1 MHLQRATLS
10 SMNERAPKPLR
21 VLFAADE
28 SPGSERA
35 RALVRK
41 LRLPIGS
48 TIRVVRAL
56 GAEPTAASL
65 PDAMRDEVVTAVVAS
80 LQSDVTAFAEPLRQ
94 AQIALESDA
103 LRGRAASVI
112 VEEAERWGADLV
124 VVGSHGRG
132 AVASAILG
140 SVAAEVVD
148 HAPCPVL
155 IARTT
160 DVTSIVLAD
169 DGSAHA
175 GTAAGVVASGIF
187 TAPVRVVGVVS
198 VARPLSSGIAPS
210 VRAAA
215 KEAYR
220 EALAA
225 DRVEHE
231 QLVGRRADQ
240 LRGAGLEVTT
250 DVRGGDPGEEILAA
264 AQERRADLI
273 AMGTRGR
280 TGLQRL
286 VLGSVARKV
295 LSRASA
301 SVLVARSR
309 G

>member
-1 MHLQRATLS
+1 MTAQTL
-10 SMNERAPKPLR
+10 KPLR

-35 RALVRK
+35 RSLLRN
-41 LRLPIGS
+41 LRLPTGS

-56 GAEPTAASL
+56 GAEPTSASL
-65 PDAMRDEVVTAVVAS
+65 PDAIRDEIVAGVVSSLRTDVA
-80 LQSDVTAFAEPLRQ
+80 AFAEPLRQ
-94 AQIALESDA
+94 AQINVETEA

-112 VEEAERWGADLV
+112 VGEAERWGADLV

-140 SVAAEVVD
+140 SVAAEVID

-155 IARTT
+155 VARTT
-160 DVTSIVLAD
+160 AVTSIVLAD
-169 DGSAHA
+169 DGSPHA
-175 GTAAGVVASGIF
+175 GTAAGIVASGIF
-187 TAPVRVVGVVS
+187 NAPVRVISVS
-198 VARPLSSGIAPS
+198 SVTQPLSSGIAPNI
-210 VRAAA
+210 RAAA
-215 KEAYR
+215 RDAYR

-231 QLVGRRADQ
+231 ELVRRRADQ

-250 DVRGGDPGEEILAA
+250 EVPEGDPGDEILAA
-264 AQERRADLI
+264 AEAIRADLVV
-273 AMGTRGR
+273 MGTRGR
-280 TGLQRL
+280 TGLERL

-295 LSRASA
+295 LNRASG

>member
-1 MHLQRATLS
+1 MIV
-10 SMNERAPKPLR
+10 SMNGHVLRPLR

-28 SPGSERA
+28 SAGSERA

-41 LRLPIGS
+41 LRLPSGS
-48 TIRVVRAL
+48 IIRVVRAL

-80 LQSDVTAFAEPLRQ
+80 LQSEVTAFAEPLRQ
-94 AQIALESDA
+94 PQIALESEV
-103 LRGRAASVI
+103 LRGRAATVI

-155 IARTT
+155 VARTT

-169 DGSAHA
+169 DGSADA
-175 GTAAGVVASGIF
+175 GTAAGVVATGIF
-187 TAPVRVVGVVS
+187 KAPVRVVSVISVV
-198 VARPLSSGIAPS
+198 RPLSSGISPT

-215 KEAYR
+215 RDAYR

-225 DRVEHE
+225 DGAQHE
-231 QLVGRRADQ
+231 QLASRRADQ
-240 LRGAGLEVTT
+240 LRQAGFEVTT
-250 DVRGGDPGEEILAA
+250 ELRQGDPADEILSAA
-264 AQERRADLI
+264 RESGTGLI
-273 AMGTRGR
+273 AVGTRGR

-295 LSRASA
+295 VSHASG